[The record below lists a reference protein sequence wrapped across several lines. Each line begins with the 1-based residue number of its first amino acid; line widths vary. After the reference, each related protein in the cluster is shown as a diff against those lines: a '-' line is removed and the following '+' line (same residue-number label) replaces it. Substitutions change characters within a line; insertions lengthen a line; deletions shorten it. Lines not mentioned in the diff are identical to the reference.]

1 MTAMKTTIERTA
13 GDPPSGLQRS
23 VSRAAQATPGTPETG
38 AFAPEG
44 VLDGRYRLRRTIGQG
59 GMCVIFEAQQ
69 IFTGK
74 LVAIKT
80 LLPELRHSPEAR
92 ERILREGMVL
102 GAIRHPN
109 VISIEDAG
117 IATNGAPYLVLEKLE
132 GRALDS
138 ILDLRRRISVPDAL
152 HIALSLSW
160 ALAETHSRGFV
171 HRDIKPSNVVVVHGS
186 EAQGGEQV
194 RLLDFGVATAPDRL
208 GGPPKLTATGSV
220 VGTPEYLA
228 PEQLLGAPATPMT
241 DVYAVGVLLYE
252 CLTGELPFVGE
263 FGARLMKVVTT
274 DAPSVKTLRD
284 DVGEGV
290 AGIVAR
296 ALSRESGNR
305 FATAG
310 MLAEAI
316 ESLGEASSTLHLLRG
331 VPPPLPAAATRQHAR
346 AAYASPVQL
355 HIGERQLDGVSA
367 DISSGGML
375 CLISE
380 HIDIGTRL
388 TLRGAAPFSAEPMVV
403 QGLVR
408 WTRKAERSSRFDVAA
423 GIEFITVPAKLQQDI
438 DAYVDHIAA
447 PASISSR

>member
-1 MTAMKTTIERTA
+1 MKPHIQSIPD
-13 GDPPSGLQRS
+13 DPQSGLQRLGPRS
-23 VSRAAQATPGTPETG
+23 VVTPGTQQVGP
-38 AFAPEG
+38 FAPEG

-69 IFTGK
+69 LFTGK

-117 IATNGAPYLVLEKLE
+117 IAPNGSPYLVLEKLE

-138 ILDLRRRISVPDAL
+138 ILDLRRRISVADAL
-152 HIALSLSW
+152 HIAGALAW
-160 ALAETHSRGFV
+160 ALAEIHSRGFI

-194 RLLDFGVATAPDRL
+194 RVLDFGVATAPDRVD
-208 GGPPKLTATGSV
+208 GPPKLTAMGSV

-228 PEQLLGAPATPMT
+228 PEQLLGAPATPLT
-241 DVYAVGVLLYE
+241 DVYSVGVLLYE
-252 CLTGELPFVGE
+252 CLTGELPFVGD
-263 FGARLMKVVTT
+263 FGARLMQVVTK
-274 DAPSVKTLRD
+274 DAPSVKTFRD
-284 DVGEGV
+284 DVSEGV
-290 AGIVAR
+290 ASIVAR
-296 ALSRESGNR
+296 ALSRESGGR
-305 FATAG
+305 FETAAK
-310 MLAEAI
+310 LAEAI
-316 ESLGEASSTLHLLRG
+316 DSLGVASKTLHLLRG

-355 HIGERQLDGVSA
+355 HIGERRLDGVSA

-375 CLISE
+375 CLIAE

-388 TLRGAAPFSAEPMVV
+388 TLRGSAPFSAEPMVV

-408 WTRKAERSSRFDVAA
+408 WTRKAERSSRFAVAA
-423 GIEFITVPAKLQQDI
+423 GIEFMTVPVKLQRDI
-438 DAYVDHIAA
+438 DAYVSHIAA
-447 PASISSR
+447 PT